1 MFGRLQKLVGTAVI
15 LALIGGFF
23 FGRDAFSYVAT
34 AAGWMRSSVRNSVPV
49 EFEIERARTMVK
61 NLVPDIRRNMH
72 VIAQEEVE
80 VERADQQIT
89 EMESKLAKDRDE
101 MLRLKTDLAS
111 SKVSFDYG
119 NRKYTTDEVKT
130 DLAHRFERYKTH
142 ETTLASLRDIRTA
155 RDRSLNAARQKL
167 EGMLAAKRQL
177 EVDVENLEAR
187 LKMVE
192 VAQTTSK
199 SHIDD
204 SQLGRA
210 RELIADVRARLNVA
224 ERMVNVE
231 DKLQGEIPLDEPT
244 PANIVEQVSEYFS
257 RNEDKVAEASKPQL

>member
-1 MFGRLQKLVGTAVI
+1 MLFRLHKMVMTAAAAALV
-15 LALIGGFF
+15 GGFF

-34 AAGWMRSSVRNSVPV
+34 AAGRMKDAVRNSVPV
-49 EFEIERARTMVK
+49 DFEIERARKLVK
-61 NLVPDIRRNMH
+61 DLVPEIRRNMH

-80 VERADQQIT
+80 VERAERQIGD
-89 EMESKLAKDRDE
+89 MEAKLEKDKAE
-101 MLRLKTDLAS
+101 IFRLKSDLS
-111 SKVSFDYG
+111 SARDTFEYG
-119 NRKYTTDEVKT
+119 NRKYTTDEVKA

-142 ETTLASLRDIRTA
+142 EATLASLRDIRTA
-155 RDRSLNAARQKL
+155 RTRSLDAARQKF

-192 VAQTTSK
+192 VARTTS
-199 SHIDD
+199 SHHIDD

-210 RELIADVRARLNVA
+210 RELIADVRTRLNVA

-231 DKLQGEIPLDEPT
+231 DKLQGEIPLEAPT
-244 PANIVEQVSEYFS
+244 PANILEQVSEYFGAS
-257 RNEDKVAEASKPQL
+257 GEHVADAK